1 MKQKQ
6 NHGHRKQI
14 DVCQGG
20 EGGKGR
26 SGRLGLP
33 DANWYIQNVR
43 TTRSHCI
50 AQGAIF
56 RPRGATPRPR
66 SRAEA
71 GRTPRPRGSSQE
83 ELSHFRSQGQ
93 QPKGVIPHP
102 RSGAVAKSARLQRLR
117 NGREG
122 LPHVRGHG
130 GRPGG
135 ATQVQGAVAV
145 WVQEGLE
152 ELFHIQ
158 GQEGWW

>member
-1 MKQKQ
+1 MHIVWEELQTTSEV
-6 NHGHRKQI
+6 R
-14 DVCQGG
+14 
-20 EGGKGR
+20 GR
-26 SGRLGLP
+26 SQEDPMPEG
-33 DANWYIQNVR
+33 WQ
-43 TTRSHCI
+43 
-50 AQGAIF
+50 
-56 RPRGATPRPR
+56 PRGVTPR
-66 SRAEA
+66 
-71 GRTPRPRGSSQE
+71 
-83 ELSHFRSQGQ
+83 L
-93 QPKGVIPHP
+93 

-122 LPHVRGHG
+122 LPLVRGHG

>member
-56 RPRGATPRPR
+56 RPRGATPLPR

-71 GRTPRPRGSSQE
+71 GRTPRPRGGSQE

-102 RSGAVAKSARLQRLR
+102 RSGAVAKSARLRQGRSSKRGYPRLR
-117 NGREG
+117 SGMVAWRSCPTPEARGSGRKER
-122 LPHVRGHG
+122 PH
-130 GRPGG
+130 
-135 ATQVQGAVAV
+135 TQGAMAARC
-145 WVQEGLE
+145 QKA
-152 ELFHIQ
+152 
-158 GQEGWW
+158 

>member
-1 MKQKQ
+1 MP
-6 NHGHRKQI
+6 
-14 DVCQGG
+14 
-20 EGGKGR
+20 EG
-26 SGRLGLP
+26 
-33 DANWYIQNVR
+33 WQ
-43 TTRSHCI
+43 
-50 AQGAIF
+50 
-56 RPRGATPRPR
+56 PRGVTPR
-66 SRAEA
+66 
-71 GRTPRPRGSSQE
+71 
-83 ELSHFRSQGQ
+83 L
-93 QPKGVIPHP
+93 